1 MPGKTVRVG
10 ADSNTRGT
18 STLGITDDEE
28 DVEEE
33 EEEEVEDEVGED
45 CFARPPTEL
54 FPGLL
59 SMTNN

>member
-18 STLGITDDEE
+18 STLGITDDKE

-33 EEEEVEDEVGED
+33 EEEEVEDEEEEE
-45 CFARPPTEL
+45 TL
-54 FPGLL
+54 FFQVFRSKCL
-59 SMTNN
+59 